1 MDKKRRKFPKE
12 GLMVYAIISNS
23 HLTDEM
29 IAEELNVST
38 RLVYYYKTG
47 QRRMSISKFLRLLQ
61 ITETNIQE
69 LEIPS

>member
-1 MDKKRRKFPKE
+1 MDKKRKKFQE
-12 GLMVYAIISNS
+12 DGLMVYNIISNS
-23 HLTDEM
+23 NLTDEV
-29 IAEELNVST
+29 IAEKLNVST

-47 QRRMSISKFLRLLQ
+47 ERRISTLKLLKLLQ